1 MVLKARLGADFDR
14 VVKRVFPFLE
24 RLRLSP
30 DVLTV
35 MGVIVSGASGLAF
48 ARDAPLLAGLLLLLA
63 GLFDLTD
70 GVVARVQGRSSA
82 FGAFF
87 DSSMDR
93 VSELLVFAGI
103 GFSMASH
110 GDGPG
115 VLLLFWA
122 VLGSF
127 MTSYTR
133 ARAEKDL
140 SNLSVGVM
148 ERAERCLILV
158 LGGLTGFVQ
167 VALLVIALGS
177 TWTAVQRIWAAHR
190 LLHILDATGEDPT
203 LEAGTEEASHD

>member
-1 MVLKARLGADFDR
+1 MIKARLGADFDR
-14 VVKRVFPFLE
+14 VVKRAFPFLE

-35 MGVIVSGASGLAF
+35 AGVIVSGTSGLAF
-48 ARDAPLLAGLLLLLA
+48 ARDAPLLGGLLLLLA

-70 GVVARVQGRSSA
+70 GVVARIQGRASA

-87 DSSMDR
+87 DSTMDR

-127 MTSYTR
+127 LTSYTR

-140 SNLSVGVM
+140 SNLSAGMM
-148 ERAERCLILV
+148 ERAERCVILI

-167 VALLVIALGS
+167 VALVIIALGS
-177 TWTAVQRIWAAHR
+177 TWTAVERIWAAHR
-190 LLHILDATGEDPT
+190 LLQILDDTGKDPT
-203 LEAGTEEASHD
+203 LEAGVEGASHD

>member
-1 MVLKARLGADFDR
+1 MIKARLGADFDR

-24 RLRLSP
+24 QLRLSP
-30 DVLTV
+30 DTLTV
-35 MGVIVSGASGLAF
+35 AGVIVSGVSGVAF
-48 ARDAPLLAGLLLLLA
+48 ARDEPLLAGLLLLLA

-70 GVVARVQGRSSA
+70 GVVARIQGRSSA

-87 DSSMDR
+87 DSTMDR

-110 GDGPG
+110 ADSRG

-127 MTSYTR
+127 MTSYIR

-140 SNLSVGVM
+140 SNLSAGVM
-148 ERAERCLILV
+148 ERAERCVILI
-158 LGGLTGFVQ
+158 LGGLTGFFQ
-167 VALLVIALGS
+167 VALLIIALGS
-177 TWTAVQRIWAAHR
+177 TWTAVQRIWTAHR
-190 LLHILDATGEDPT
+190 LLQILDDTGQDPT
-203 LEAGTEEASHD
+203 LEVGVEEASHD